1 MAAVTPM
8 AGHGRRVMAQ
18 KRPLN
23 IVSSLSLAV
32 CTLKSQF
39 PGVSSDVDV
48 TLYGVSD
55 LRRVEIFVWHDI
67 PNV

>member
-1 MAAVTPM
+1 
-8 AGHGRRVMAQ
+8 VMAQ